1 PNACFGDSL
10 ASIEIVPITAG
21 TYEAD
26 WDTGDDGLL
35 LSGLTEGTYSVTV
48 TSDAACEQIYS
59 FTLSDDNPALG
70 TVVDQVQPSCGAAN
84 GSLTLQPSGGVGPYT
99 YDWDT
104 GDDQPSID
112 NLAAGNYEYTIT
124 DAVGCTLIGQ
134 TDLDEESTTSISS
147 VVVQPTCIGAEN
159 GSISLEISNGTPP
172 FTVSWSNGD
181 SGPDV
186 DDLGAGQYTAEV
198 IDANGCTLI
207 REFTLASTSEL
218 DLDAMVDNVTCF
230 SGADGVVTTT
240 TTATLPPLSYNWS
253 NNTNEPDLTDVPA
266 GTYTLT
272 ITDAANCSYESTYDI
287 EEPDLFIIDSL
298 IDLNDCFGDSAASIQ
313 IVPPATG
320 TFTADW
326 NTGDAGLV
334 LADLPSG
341 NYSVVVSSELGCE
354 QAYDFT
360 IDDPNPALSNVPD
373 LTSPTCEEDNGSISL
388 TVSGG
393 QGPYTID
400 WDNTETGP
408 VLNNLAEGSYQFTVT
423 DGLGCTLVDDVFLA
437 EIEVGSFT
445 SQVNQP
451 TCPGATN
458 GGVELTLSG
467 VAEPFDIQWS
477 NTDNGPVVTDLG
489 EGSISVEIIDANG
502 CILTES
508 YDLEEQSSLSLT
520 STVADADCFGGN
532 EGSIDLTIT
541 ATQEPLDF
549 NWSNSGDGPS
559 LDQLEA
565 GTYDLTITDALGCEY
580 ESSYEITEPDE
591 FMIDSLITL
600 NDCFGGSD
608 ASIEI
613 VPPATGSYNAVW
625 NTTDV
630 GLSLTDLE
638 AGSYSVSI
646 TSDLGCVQEYT
657 FELVDEVPP
666 IMVDLDV
673 NDPICGFAN
682 GSISATVD
690 GGNGPFD
697 FDWGIAGS
705 GADLTDLSDGDY
717 VLVVTDQA
725 GCTTTIDT
733 SLAPYPE
740 LTNSSI
746 VEEPLCAGD
755 ATGSISLAP
764 AGGTGPYTYAWSNTT
779 FESQIANVTAGGYE
793 VTITDALGCELIES
807 FTISEPTA
815 LQLDQDVVQPLCF
828 GDLGLVVFGPSGG
841 SGTYTLSGDLGD
853 TSLTVNLPS
862 GQYDFELSDANGC
875 SIGGQIDIEA
885 PDQLLS
891 EVVSTIDPDLGVS
904 NGQIMA
910 TASGGT
916 EPYTFEW
923 DNGLMGSD
931 INGLDP
937 GTYTATV
944 TDANGCQTTIS
955 ATLAQPAPLSFLIG
969 STNNLCAGTCT
980 GTISLQLAGGTE
992 PYTIQWS
999 DGQSGMTA
1007 TDLCN
1012 GQYRAEVIDV
1022 NGNSILTDFVT
1033 ISSPEA
1039 LSISSS
1045 IEPVSCVNIRDG
1057 SISTS
1062 VLGGTSPYSF
1072 SWNGA
1077 GGSSD
1082 LNNLGA
1088 GTYELNVIDGNGC
1101 PITQSFIV
1109 PDYEVQEFDFS
1120 SEVTN
1125 CDWDEYEIRILTAG
1139 FQDLDWLLNDEL
1151 VNVGASGS
1159 ISGISPGSYTLSYR
1173 EQSGCEVELEDFL
1186 FDGLEPYFLLVD
1198 ESPREVEFGDQLQLE
1213 VLASPVDQILNEG
1226 TAAWSSINSFSCI
1239 DGPPEACQQ
1248 IELIAEISEVVEFSY
1263 RDDRG
1268 CLEVF
1273 RIPVFVAE
1281 PSYVYVPNA
1290 FSPNLDGINDEL
1302 TIFTTD
1308 FVRSIS
1314 GVQIYDRWGNI
1325 TFENYD
1331 LPSGEVQTWDGQV
1344 RGQPANSGVYVY
1356 MITLELVTGE
1366 EVLLSGDVT
1375 LVR

>member
-1 PNACFGDSL
+1 LNYNWSTNEDTPNISGLDPGTYELTITDAGGCAYESSYEVMEPGLFVIDSLLQPNACFGDSV

-207 REFTLASTSEL
+207 REFTLASTSAL
-218 DLDAMVDNVTCF
+218 DLDAMVNNVTCF

-360 IDDPNPALSNVPD
+360 IDDPNPALANVSD

-400 WDNTETGP
+400 WDNTESGP
-408 VLNNLAEGSYQFTVT
+408 LLENLAEGTYQFTVT

-608 ASIEI
+608 ASVEI
-613 VPPATGSYNAVW
+613 VPPATGSYTAVW

-682 GSISATVD
+682 GS
-690 GGNGPFD
+690 
-697 FDWGIAGS
+697 
-705 GADLTDLSDGDY
+705 
-717 VLVVTDQA
+717 
-725 GCTTTIDT
+725 
-733 SLAPYPE
+733 
-740 LTNSSI
+740 
-746 VEEPLCAGD
+746 
-755 ATGSISLAP
+755 
-764 AGGTGPYTYAWSNTT
+764 
-779 FESQIANVTAGGYE
+779 
-793 VTITDALGCELIES
+793 
-807 FTISEPTA
+807 
-815 LQLDQDVVQPLCF
+815 
-828 GDLGLVVFGPSGG
+828 
-841 SGTYTLSGDLGD
+841 
-853 TSLTVNLPS
+853 
-862 GQYDFELSDANGC
+862 
-875 SIGGQIDIEA
+875 
-885 PDQLLS
+885 
-891 EVVSTIDPDLGVS
+891 
-904 NGQIMA
+904 
-910 TASGGT
+910 
-916 EPYTFEW
+916 
-923 DNGLMGSD
+923 
-931 INGLDP
+931 
-937 GTYTATV
+937 
-944 TDANGCQTTIS
+944 
-955 ATLAQPAPLSFLIG
+955 
-969 STNNLCAGTCT
+969 
-980 GTISLQLAGGTE
+980 
-992 PYTIQWS
+992 
-999 DGQSGMTA
+999 
-1007 TDLCN
+1007 
-1012 GQYRAEVIDV
+1012 
-1022 NGNSILTDFVT
+1022 
-1033 ISSPEA
+1033 
-1039 LSISSS
+1039 
-1045 IEPVSCVNIRDG
+1045 
-1057 SISTS
+1057 
-1062 VLGGTSPYSF
+1062 
-1072 SWNGA
+1072 
-1077 GGSSD
+1077 
-1082 LNNLGA
+1082 
-1088 GTYELNVIDGNGC
+1088 
-1101 PITQSFIV
+1101 
-1109 PDYEVQEFDFS
+1109 
-1120 SEVTN
+1120 
-1125 CDWDEYEIRILTAG
+1125 
-1139 FQDLDWLLNDEL
+1139 
-1151 VNVGASGS
+1151 
-1159 ISGISPGSYTLSYR
+1159 
-1173 EQSGCEVELEDFL
+1173 
-1186 FDGLEPYFLLVD
+1186 
-1198 ESPREVEFGDQLQLE
+1198 
-1213 VLASPVDQILNEG
+1213 
-1226 TAAWSSINSFSCI
+1226 
-1239 DGPPEACQQ
+1239 
-1248 IELIAEISEVVEFSY
+1248 
-1263 RDDRG
+1263 
-1268 CLEVF
+1268 
-1273 RIPVFVAE
+1273 
-1281 PSYVYVPNA
+1281 
-1290 FSPNLDGINDEL
+1290 
-1302 TIFTTD
+1302 
-1308 FVRSIS
+1308 
-1314 GVQIYDRWGNI
+1314 
-1325 TFENYD
+1325 
-1331 LPSGEVQTWDGQV
+1331 
-1344 RGQPANSGVYVY
+1344 
-1356 MITLELVTGE
+1356 
-1366 EVLLSGDVT
+1366 
-1375 LVR
+1375 